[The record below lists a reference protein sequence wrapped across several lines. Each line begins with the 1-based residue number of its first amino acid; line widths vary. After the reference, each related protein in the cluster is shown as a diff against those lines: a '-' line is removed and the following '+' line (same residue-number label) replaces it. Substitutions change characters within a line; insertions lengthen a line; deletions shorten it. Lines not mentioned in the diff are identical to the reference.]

1 MSGVDAERT
10 RESLWAHQL
19 VVVQTNDLSGLS
31 SRFDSS
37 LPCGGELLYVW
48 VKEDVEGLA
57 GLSVDVV
64 VGLDV
69 ELVEEGLVGDPPQRV
84 VDAHVQFVAVPRE
97 SEAVIEVGFGLVVL
111 DVSGVDLG
119 VEEGH
124 AAGDLVLFFVHQVQR
139 NRPV

>member
-1 MSGVDAERT
+1 M
-10 RESLWAHQL
+10 
-19 VVVQTNDLSGLS
+19 S

-48 VKEDVEGLA
+48 VEEDVEGLA
-57 GLSVDVV
+57 WFAVDLV

-69 ELVEEGLVGDPPQRV
+69 ELVEEGLVGDPSQGV
-84 VDAHVQFVAVPRE
+84 VDAHVQLVAVPGE
-97 SEAVIEVGFGLVVL
+97 FEAVLQVGFGLVVL

-124 AAGDLVLFFVHQVQR
+124 AASDLVLLLLEEVNRHRSVQVGVQ
-139 NRPV
+139 